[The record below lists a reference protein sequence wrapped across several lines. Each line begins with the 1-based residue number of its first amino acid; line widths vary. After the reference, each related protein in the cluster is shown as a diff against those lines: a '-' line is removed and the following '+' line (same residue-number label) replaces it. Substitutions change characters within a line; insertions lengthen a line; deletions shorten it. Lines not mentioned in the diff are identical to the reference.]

1 MLQNNVTMSPLLYTG
16 ADNCTPH
23 GTSEVRHGGHYGDAW
38 QWNERTDRSSSRRVE
53 RGEIGVEEEGEGEE
67 EE

>member
-1 MLQNNVTMSPLLYTG
+1 MLLYLLSSTG

-23 GTSEVRHGGHYGDAW
+23 STSEVRHGGHYGE
-38 QWNERTDRSSSRRVE
+38 WNERTDRSSSRRVE